1 MLEIIKCINTV
12 SSLFFKLTEVTGHLT
27 SVSSEYGKLQA
38 EKEQIERT
46 MNEHFSQQLDK
57 INQEKDELQKIVET
71 CKAERDQLEADCRES
86 KERVCIKS
94 LNRITF

>member
-38 EKEQIERT
+38 EKEQIERI